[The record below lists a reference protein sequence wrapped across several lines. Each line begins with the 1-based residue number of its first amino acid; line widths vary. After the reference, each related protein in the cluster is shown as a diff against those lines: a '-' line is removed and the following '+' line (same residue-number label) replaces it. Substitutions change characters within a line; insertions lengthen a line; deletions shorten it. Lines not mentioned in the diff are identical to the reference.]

1 MRLMVPIET
10 IKLTPVPRATGVPPA
25 GSWLMIFPAAT
36 VVLGAVVTV
45 PMFKP
50 TPLIAL
56 WAAAWVCPTTLG
68 TVAVCGPEEMNQTH
82 CRACRNTCS
91 RGYPLADHLS
101 HRHGITCR
109 SNNRAGGKSCAR
121 QYRLRRCLRLS
132 HHARHGHGADD
143 FE

>member
-1 MRLMVPIET
+1 
-10 IKLTPVPRATGVPPA
+10 
-25 GSWLMIFPAAT
+25 MIFPAAT

-56 WAAAWVCPTTLG
+56 WAAAWLCPTTLG

-82 CRACRNTCS
+82 CRACWNACS
-91 RGYPLADHLS
+91 RRDSLADHLS
-101 HRHGITCR
+101 RRYGITRC
-109 SNNRAGGKSCAR
+109 SDNRADRKPGAC
-121 QYRLRRCLRLS
+121 QRCLRRRLGLAD
-132 HHARHGHGADD
+132 HARHGHGADD